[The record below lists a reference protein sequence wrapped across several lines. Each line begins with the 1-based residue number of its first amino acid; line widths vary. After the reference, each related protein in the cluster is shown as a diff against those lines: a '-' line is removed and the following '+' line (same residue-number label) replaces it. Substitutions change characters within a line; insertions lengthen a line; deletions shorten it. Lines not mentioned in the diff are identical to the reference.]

1 MANKVYIFRQYLK
14 DINKVD
20 DLRDLLAISLMI
32 KLRYGSSQMWFK
44 NIKGLVKELGIS
56 ERKFY
61 KLKKSPLFDNM
72 FSIKNGT
79 MTAKCL
85 HRPGLRVG
93 FERSK
98 NSVRVIAG
106 EQTVMEEKI
115 ESLKSCNK
123 TAAFLDRVSVA
134 ILIMEQEYAGHSGR
148 GDYPD
153 RGAHNFS
160 VKSGSADECPDEL
173 IYATKSYMRF
183 SDLTGMGLT
192 KIKKTIR
199 RMVETG
205 EIYKHRNSFK
215 ALDLKGNIP
224 EGMKERLISDF
235 INSKEPVYGLK
246 YFRTNDGVVGIRAN
260 SYRMRRCV
268 DMPML
273 DKRGPNRKR
282 TKRLYPAKLTM
293 MEENDL
299 NFFGPDK
306 IGLNGNRFAT
316 EKRLIVDMDK
326 DGVIT
331 TNVMDKIRVSGG
343 FFQKHL
349 DKRTKRRLAQSWQI
363 MKALGERNI
372 VEQIERV
379 TGRIWTYVDKEVGIS
394 SLVAIAMET
403 IQEFNSMLRIHYKL
417 CGSFNNASWIDA
429 FLKVIIEHDD
439 TNKSAREKRRL
450 TLDDLLGYKQYGKD
464 MTIRKEDKY
473 AKALFPVLSMAYVIL
488 SSTRKGEKIT
498 EGWLK
503 AWIKEKRDNPG
514 SRWNASDITKLII
527 DTYPRPRSSRVTR
540 GIRSS
545 NESVVS
551 LSTTSD
557 ELPLSSPA
565 VVETCGFSPSSILS
579 GGEPHY

>member
-1 MANKVYIFRQYLK
+1 MTNKVYIFRQYLK

-61 KLKKSPLFDNM
+61 KLKKSPLFGNM
-72 FSIKNGT
+72 FSIGNGT

-192 KIKKTIR
+192 KTKKTIR

-215 ALDLKGNIP
+215 ALDLKGDIP
-224 EGMKERLISDF
+224 GNMKERLISDF

-268 DMPML
+268 DTPML

-343 FFQKHL
+343 FFRKHM

-372 VEQIERV
+372 VEQIESV
-379 TGRIWTYVDKEVGIS
+379 TERRWIHVNKEVAIS
-394 SLVAIAMET
+394 SLVTIAMET
-403 IQEFNSMLRIHYKL
+403 IQEFNAMLRIHYKL
-417 CGSFNNASWIDA
+417 CGNFNNASWIDA
-429 FLKVIIEHDD
+429 FLRVIITHED

-464 MTIRKEDKY
+464 MMAIPKADKY
-473 AKALFPVLSMAYVIL
+473 SKALFPVLSIAYVIL
-488 SSTRKGEKIT
+488 SSTKKGEKIT

-503 AWIKEKRDNPG
+503 AWAKERRDNPG

-527 DTYPRPRSSRVTR
+527 ETTPSFHSSRGSR
-540 GIRSS
+540 PS

-551 LSTTSD
+551 PSTTME
-557 ELPLSSPA
+557 ELPLSSPSVA
-565 VVETCGFSPSSILS
+565 ETCGFSPSSILS